1 MITKEKLEK
10 TFRGS
15 VTVGERGQVVIP
27 AEVRAEMG
35 IVAGDRLLVFSGLE
49 GSMVALSKLSSLELA
64 ASDIQ
69 QAIAHVQSEARGADG
84 AQDDD

>member
-10 TFRGS
+10 AFRGS

-35 IVAGDRLLVFSGLE
+35 IVAGDRLLVFSGPE

-69 QAIAHVQSEARGADG
+69 QAIAHVQSEDRGADG